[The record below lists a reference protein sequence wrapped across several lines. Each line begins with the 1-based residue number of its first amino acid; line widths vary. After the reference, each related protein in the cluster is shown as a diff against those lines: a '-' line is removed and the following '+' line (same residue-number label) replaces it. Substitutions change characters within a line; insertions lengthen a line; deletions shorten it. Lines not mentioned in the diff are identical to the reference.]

1 MGSPGE
7 FYWGGYAGTFFFV
20 DPKQELVPVV
30 MFQAPEKRAHY
41 RMLFRDVVYQAIME

>member
-7 FYWGGYAGTFFFV
+7 FYWGGYAGTAFFV
-20 DPKQELVPVV
+20 DQKQELAPVM

-41 RMLFRDVVYQAIME
+41 RVLFRDIVYQAIVE